1 MNSYEFSCLMIS
13 GIMFGSEDKGTVNIQ
28 FNTVFSNSDN
38 SGYFEIHQFMLK

>member
-1 MNSYEFSCLMIS
+1 MKSNEFLYLMIS
-13 GIMFGSEDKGTVNIQ
+13 VFYGGSEDKGTVNIQ